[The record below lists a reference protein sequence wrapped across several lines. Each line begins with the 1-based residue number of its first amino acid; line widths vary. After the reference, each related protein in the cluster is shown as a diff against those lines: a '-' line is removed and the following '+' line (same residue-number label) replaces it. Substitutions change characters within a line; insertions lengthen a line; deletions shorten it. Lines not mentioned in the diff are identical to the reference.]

1 MEKELIEHEAVRKR
15 RARHK
20 KVAGGYIGDMVLG
33 ANDGII
39 TTFAVVAGVAGA
51 SLASIVVVVLG
62 LANLFADGFS
72 MGSGNY
78 QAIKSRQNY
87 EDVERSVEEVE
98 IREWPDEERNEI
110 REAYEK
116 KGFSGELLHEI
127 VDKITS
133 KITSNMKLWVNEMLL
148 SELGIVSEERK
159 SALKQAFATFLAFVV
174 AGSIPLVPYLIPLKL
189 GPTFQVS
196 IVFTGLALFLV
207 GVLRTYVTGG
217 NWLVNGAKTFF
228 IGGVAATVAYLV
240 GYLIKTT
247 IGIST

>member
-78 QAIKSRQNY
+78 QGIKSRQDY
-87 EDVERSVEEVE
+87 EDVERAVEEVE
-98 IREWPDEERNEI
+98 IREWPDEERDEI

-116 KGFSGELLHEI
+116 KGFRGSFLQEI

-133 KITSNMKLWVNEMLL
+133 KKKLWVDEMLL

-159 SALKQAFATFLAFVV
+159 SALKQAFATFIAFVV
-174 AGSIPLVPYLIPLKL
+174 AGGIPLVPYLIPLKL
-189 GPTFQVS
+189 GPTFQIS
-196 IVFTGLALFLV
+196 IVFTALALFLV

-217 NWLVNGAKTFF
+217 NWFVNGAKTLL